1 MAMGETVV
9 GAAGADFDRHGIVQ
23 IVVKEVIGMNIGLTG
38 GIATGKSTVAK
49 LLTERGALLIDLD
62 KIARE
67 IVEPGEPALRLIAQ
81 RFGQAVLQEDGSLD
95 RKKLGQIV
103 FADAAERKAL
113 ESITHPAIRAV
124 MKQRMADYD
133 RDYPRR
139 LTVVD
144 VPLLYE
150 SELTS
155 YFEQVMVVYVPREEQ
170 LQRLIER
177 DKLSVEEAERRL
189 AAQMDIEEKKRRAD
203 ILIDNSGTLAE
214 TEVQIEQFWRKTG
227 LA

>member
-1 MAMGETVV
+1 
-9 GAAGADFDRHGIVQ
+9 
-23 IVVKEVIGMNIGLTG
+23 MNIGLTG

-62 KIARE
+62 RIARE
-67 IVEPGEPALRLIAQ
+67 IVEVGQPSLGRIAE
-81 RFGQAVLQEDGSLD
+81 RFGQAVLQEDGSLN

-103 FADAAERKAL
+103 FGDPGERKAL
-113 ESITHPAIRAV
+113 EAITHPAIRAV
-124 MKQRMADYD
+124 MKQRMAEFE
-133 RDYPRR
+133 REFPRK

-150 SELTS
+150 SGLTS
-155 YFEQVMVVYVPREEQ
+155 YFEHVMVVYVPRGEQ
-170 LQRLIER
+170 LQRLIKR

-214 TEVQIEQFWRKTG
+214 TGDQIEQLWQGMG
-227 LA
+227 LS